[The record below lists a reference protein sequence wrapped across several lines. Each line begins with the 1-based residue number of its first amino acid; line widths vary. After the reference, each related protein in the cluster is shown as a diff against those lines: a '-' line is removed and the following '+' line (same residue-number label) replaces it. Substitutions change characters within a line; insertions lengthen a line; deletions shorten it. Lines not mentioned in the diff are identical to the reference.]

1 VQLLALHYAGAQQ
14 THDIC
19 AVCASSTGTS
29 AMSTKSVADL
39 PLVDLGQLHAFLL
52 VQNHTE
58 QI

>member
-1 VQLLALHYAGAQQ
+1 MHYAGAQQ